1 MMTMN
6 RIEEMKLVAE
16 CMLGDN
22 RRAFGVLVEA
32 YQSQL
37 RRFLLNLTLGNASL
51 TDDIAQETFVKA
63 YLNVRNFRGLSSFRT
78 WLFRIAYNEFYSHVR
93 SQHVSAGEVT
103 DDMMGDDCGH
113 DDLATDAQITVNQ
126 ALAQLSEVERT
137 AVVLFYMED
146 LPVKKIA
153 TIMQMPEGTVKSH
166 LHRAKEKMQKII
178 NFDNC

>member
-1 MMTMN
+1 MTMN

-78 WLFRIAYNEFYSHVR
+78 WLVRRAYNEFYSQMR
-93 SQHVSAGEVT
+93 SRHASAGEAT
-103 DDMMGDDCGH
+103 DDMLGGECSH

-126 ALAQLSEVERT
+126 ALAQLTEVERT
-137 AVVLFYMED
+137 AVVLFYIED
-146 LPVKKIA
+146 QPVKKIA

>member
-93 SQHVSAGEVT
+93 SRHVSAGEVT
-103 DDMMGDDCGH
+103 DDMMGDDCGR
-113 DDLATDAQITVNQ
+113 DDIATDAQITVNQ

>member
-1 MMTMN
+1 MTMN

-93 SQHVSAGEVT
+93 SRHVSAGEVT
-103 DDMMGDDCGH
+103 DDMMGDDCGR
-113 DDLATDAQITVNQ
+113 DDIATDAQITVNQ